1 MRSSSLDTRETLPI
15 TVEALLRIGALR
27 RGLFLQCPQCGTSDW
42 HTVDHLQEQL
52 ACPGCGQE
60 FSLPLLD
67 ENGSERAW
75 QFRLNSLMNRA
86 VDQDLIIN
94 ALTLFRET
102 RKRQATCMAV
112 GLETFKADEP
122 EAELDVCFV
131 ADQRLV
137 AAECKTGNQVED
149 KDIARA
155 RLLASLGFAEFIFS
169 TVKDAWSEDA
179 QAQFRALSDEL
190 TTNETKMVI
199 RTLCGK
205 DLFDAS

>member
-1 MRSSSLDTRETLPI
+1 M
-15 TVEALLRIGALR
+15 
-27 RGLFLQCPQCGTSDW
+27 
-42 HTVDHLQEQL
+42 
-52 ACPGCGQE
+52 
-60 FSLPLLD
+60 PLLD
-67 ENGSERAW
+67 ENGNERAW

-102 RKRQATCMAV
+102 RKRQATCMTV
-112 GLETFKADEP
+112 GLEIFKGDKP

-137 AAECKTGNQVED
+137 AAECKTGNQVEG

-155 RLLASLGFAEFIFS
+155 RFLASLGFAEFIFS

-179 QAQFRALSDEL
+179 QTQFRTLSDEL
-190 TTNETKMVI
+190 TANEANMVI

-205 DLFDAS
+205 DLFDAL